1 MRSVLKAEHSIR
13 PVTEVDAD
21 APLFVQAIARGMQVL
36 SAFHKASKPLT
47 LNEIAVAC
55 GMDKSGV
62 QRVIHTLRELGYVE
76 RDPDDRG
83 YVPGIR
89 ILDHTLDYLRLN
101 PIIAHASPV
110 LLELRRNV
118 RERIDLSL
126 RDDLRVV
133 YASRLQS
140 KRETFFATL
149 VGHSVPIFCTSGGW
163 AIMAHLSD
171 AEVDDIIERSDRR
184 PFTAK
189 TITKPDA
196 IRARIDQT
204 RQAGY
209 ALALEQVLPGE
220 VAIGVAIRDGNGH
233 PRAAIHVVGS
243 MSEWEPQAFA
253 DRFAPLVIEAGQ
265 AISRY

>member
-1 MRSVLKAEHSIR
+1 MRSILEAEHSTR
-13 PVTEVDAD
+13 TVSDADAD
-21 APLFVQAIARGMQVL
+21 APLFVQALARGMQVL
-36 SAFHKASKPLT
+36 SAFHTARKPLT
-47 LNEIAVAC
+47 LSEIASAC
-55 GMDKSGV
+55 GMSKSAV

-76 RDPDDRG
+76 RATDDRG

-89 ILDHTLDYLRLN
+89 ILDHTLDYQRLN
-101 PIIAHASPV
+101 PLIAHASPV

-118 RERIDLSL
+118 RERVDLSL

-163 AIMAHLSD
+163 AMMAHMSD
-171 AEVDDIIERSDRR
+171 EEVDDILARSDRR

-189 TITKPDA
+189 TITEPRA
-196 IRARIDQT
+196 IRSQIRQA

-220 VAIGVAIRDGNGH
+220 VAIGVAIRDGNGV
-233 PRAAIHVVGS
+233 PQAAIHVVGS
-243 MSEWEPQAFA
+243 LGEWEPDAFGN
-253 DRFAPLVIEAGQ
+253 RFAPLAVEAAQ